1 MARRQWWLPWGPR
14 TASLLPPPAGTVL
27 TSHSGREGPREE
39 PSLPSSLPSRVP
51 RGLSGEQTEDHVA
64 SVGKALDPR
73 GCVEVSLSALFIIS
87 EARFLVKPLLP
98 LQQTLSL
105 HTFAGKPGYASSN
118 PEFLCG
124 WETLAKSQ
132 GFSEFLCPTFGCK
145 IEKESQRNPG
155 SFATD
160 DVEQGELGERA

>member
-39 PSLPSSLPSRVP
+39 PSLPSSLPGRVP

-98 LQQTLSL
+98 LQQTLSR

-124 WETLAKSQ
+124 FPGVLWISVPHIWLQNRKGEAEKPWV
-132 GFSEFLCPTFGCK
+132 LCYRRCGTG
-145 IEKESQRNPG
+145 
-155 SFATD
+155 
-160 DVEQGELGERA
+160 